1 MKTALSWLLACAAVP
16 ASAEVRGGTFTSAS
30 LGREVAISVQL
41 PPSYATGSRKYPVV
55 YALHGLF
62 EGAGF
67 WEQRGL
73 AAQLDG
79 LWAKGELPEFL
90 VVAVDGGNS
99 FYVNGPSGRYQDLVT
114 RDAIAHVESTYRA
127 VAGRAGRA
135 LLGISM
141 GGYGALRI
149 AFSQPEVFAA
159 VATHSAML
167 LQKPPTRED
176 GARGGQMMAFNRV
189 FGDPIDVA
197 LWTASDPLALAQKVD
212 PRAVPALYLDCG
224 TEDRYGLSAGNQE
237 LHKRLEARG
246 IPHEFGL
253 YPGDH
258 GYAYVQTVL
267 GRSLRFIAE
276 AFRRSGAI
284 PR

>member
-1 MKTALSWLLACAAVP
+1 MKTALAVLLCAALP
-16 ASAEVRGGTFTSAS
+16 ASAEVRGGTFMSAS
-30 LGREVAISVQL
+30 LGREAAYAVQL
-41 PPSYATGSRKYPVV
+41 PPSYASGTKKYPVV

-67 WEQRGL
+67 WELRGL
-73 AAQLDG
+73 AAQLEA

-99 FYVNGPSGRYQDLVT
+99 FYLNGPSGKYQDLVT
-114 RDAIAHVESTYRA
+114 RDAVSHVESTYRVA
-127 VAGRAGRA
+127 AGRTRRA

-149 AFSQPEVFAA
+149 ALSQPEVFGA
-159 VATHSAML
+159 VAAHSAML
-167 LQKPPTRED
+167 LEKPPTRED
-176 GARGGQMMAFNRV
+176 GARGGQMMAFHRV
-189 FGDPIDVA
+189 FGDPIDAA

-212 PRAVPALYLDCG
+212 PKAVPALYFDCG
-224 TEDRYGLSAGNQE
+224 TEDRYGLAAGNQE
-237 LHKRLEARG
+237 LHRRLEARG
-246 IPHEFGL
+246 IAHEFGL

-276 AFRRSGAI
+276 AFRRAGTA